1 MNLYTTKKKVLVL
14 MISGCLS
21 FKSIG
26 SGFPV
31 LDIAGLVQAVSQ
43 YTMLIQEYDQI
54 LKQTGLNTDQLLTA
68 IDQYTQTLRE
78 YQVLLN
84 QVESLKNKLDRK
96 DYRAISRDM
105 NRLYENHLLDTD
117 VPQTIELSRRQADFG
132 TRDDMNILATD
143 ALSYVPQ
150 DLSYSY
156 NLASS
161 ANNESKEREFYRN
174 LNQQSRTDI
183 DHVDKQRLSL
193 GSQSELAT
201 LQLLVEQ
208 NQILIDQIATSNEMK
223 LASMGSSNMANQS
236 AQIELRSKLKRLER
250 MKKAKEQGI
259 IIDERPLR

>member
-68 IDQYTQTLRE
+68 IDQY
-78 YQVLLN
+78 
-84 QVESLKNKLDRK
+84 S
-96 DYRAISRDM
+96 
-105 NRLYENHLLDTD
+105 
-117 VPQTIELSRRQADFG
+117 RQADFG
-132 TRDDMNILATD
+132 TRDDMNTLATD

-174 LNQQSRTDI
+174 LNVQSRADI

>member
-132 TRDDMNILATD
+132 TRDDMNTLATD

-156 NLASS
+156 NLANN
-161 ANNESKEREFYRN
+161 ANNESKEREYYRE
-174 LNQQSRTDI
+174 LNKQSRADI
-183 DHVDKQRLSL
+183 DHVDEQRLSL

-208 NQILIDQIATSNEMK
+208 NQILIDQIATSNEMR
-223 LASMGSSNMANQS
+223 LASMGASNMANQS
-236 AQIELRSKLKRLER
+236 AEVELRAKQRQLER
-250 MKKAKEQGI
+250 IQRTKAQGI
-259 IIDERPLR
+259 VIDERPFR